1 MDGGIHEDPYTE
13 VANVLPNPDAVQ
25 EFSYQTN
32 NYGAKFAGRGGG
44 VVNIVTRSGTNDFHA
59 TLFEYLRNGELNARN
74 FFAPRND
81 GLKRNQ
87 YGLAG
92 GGPVVRNKT
101 FFFGSWQGTQ
111 VRSLPSSL
119 TATVATAAQRRG
131 DFSSF
136 LPRQII
142 DPQTNQPFPGNIIPS
157 NRLDPIALKVLEF
170 IPVATEANGLVRYQ
184 RADKQTDNQFLAR
197 IDHLFSTRH
206 QVSGRYF
213 FDELKIPTIID
224 PNNLLTAV
232 ANRRWQSQ
240 SAVLNYTFAAS
251 PTLLSSTSV
260 SYNRASNIAHQPAEP
275 VQRPAL
281 LDVDQR
287 PA

>member
-44 VVNIVTRSGTNDFHA
+44 VVNIVTRSGSNEFHA
-59 TLFEYLRNGELNARN
+59 SFFEYLRNGELNARN

-92 GGPVVRNKT
+92 GGPILRNKT

-119 TATVATAAQRRG
+119 TATVATAASAAATSRISYPA
-131 DFSSF
+131 SS
-136 LPRQII
+136 
-142 DPQTNQPFPGNIIPS
+142 
-157 NRLDPIALKVLEF
+157 
-170 IPVATEANGLVRYQ
+170 
-184 RADKQTDNQFLAR
+184 
-197 IDHLFSTRH
+197 STR
-206 QVSGRYF
+206 
-213 FDELKIPTIID
+213 
-224 PNNLLTAV
+224 
-232 ANRRWQSQ
+232 
-240 SAVLNYTFAAS
+240 
-251 PTLLSSTSV
+251 
-260 SYNRASNIAHQPAEP
+260 
-275 VQRPAL
+275 RPAYRSRRSTTEHSWA
-281 LDVDQR
+281 R
-287 PA
+287 PARWKRSTPISVKWAA